1 MLQVCGFDLRPCR
14 AKHLRA
20 VCDGEIVCVCV
31 CVLQEWG
38 CQGDFLIWCDQMD
51 FPGGTSGKEP
61 TCQCRRLKR
70 HGFDPWVGKI
80 PRRGKWQPSILAWR
94 ILWAEKP
101 GGL

>member
-31 CVLQEWG
+31 LQEWD
-38 CQGDFLIWCDQMD
+38 CQGDFLIWCDPMG

-80 PRRGKWQPSILAWR
+80 P
-94 ILWAEKP
+94 
-101 GGL
+101 